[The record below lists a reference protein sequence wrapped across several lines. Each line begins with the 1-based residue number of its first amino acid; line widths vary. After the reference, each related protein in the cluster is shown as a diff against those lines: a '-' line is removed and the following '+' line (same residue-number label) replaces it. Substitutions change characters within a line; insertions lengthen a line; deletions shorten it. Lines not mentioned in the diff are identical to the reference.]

1 MATKAQKIAGWVLS
15 VMVGGMLIMS
25 STGKFSPKPDYVQ
38 MLEHVG
44 YQAATM
50 PKIGVAE
57 LLSALLFLVPQTA
70 FLGAILVTGYMGG
83 AIATHVRVGD
93 PFFVQLAIGVVAWVG
108 FGLRRP
114 EVIRLAFGLKSPE

>member
-1 MATKAQKIAGWVLS
+1 MKAQKIAGWVLS

-83 AIATHVRVGD
+83 AIATHRANISLTPARPD
-93 PFFVQLAIGVVAWVG
+93 SLIYFFRWRYIQFLW
-108 FGLRRP
+108 
-114 EVIRLAFGLKSPE
+114 